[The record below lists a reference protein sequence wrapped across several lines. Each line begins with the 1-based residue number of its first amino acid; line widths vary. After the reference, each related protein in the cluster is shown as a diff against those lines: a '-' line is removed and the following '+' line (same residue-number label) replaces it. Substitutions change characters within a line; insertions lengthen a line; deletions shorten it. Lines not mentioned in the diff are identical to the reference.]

1 MAEKRRE
8 PQRTSGGD
16 PTGQQPGD
24 PATKPV
30 VDLLTSILTDARTQI
45 RSRTPK
51 LLEGDAATAVARF
64 REIGATLD
72 LLPTTISLTAKP
84 TQLDQPGDV
93 TLTWSSTEAR
103 TVSIEA
109 EDDNG
114 DPRPDLS
121 PGEVSPVEGG
131 SVLVRNVSGTTIF
144 TATAK
149 GPCSDVEAGAK
160 VVVGHGVP

>member
-1 MAEKRRE
+1 MAETRRE
-8 PQRTSGGD
+8 QRSTSGTD
-16 PTGQQPGD
+16 PTTQQ
-24 PATKPV
+24 V
-30 VDLLTSILTDARTQI
+30 VDLLTSILTEARTQI
-45 RSRTPK
+45 RSSTPK
-51 LLEGDAATAVARF
+51 PLEGDAAKAVALF
-64 REIGATLD
+64 REIGATLA

-109 EDDNG
+109 ENPSG
-114 DPRPDLS
+114 DPLPLLS

-131 SVLVRNVSGTTIF
+131 SVVVRNVSGTTIF

-149 GPCSDVEAGAK
+149 GPCSDAEAEAK
-160 VVVGHGVP
+160 VVVGPFVP